1 MSELVERQFPA
12 KALLTGLRAIGYN
25 FSTAVAD
32 IIDNS
37 ITAKATE
44 INIYADPLDTP
55 YFAIL
60 DNGLRINGERNLL
73 STVSFEALDKY
84 VQTSGYYTLGGV
96 IVAIPNSIK
105 TEDGKEMFLGSPNE
119 NSKHYEGKHWDRNRQ
134 ATSYAETVLVKD
146 GTLPPEFILG
156 TYTKDDDGI
165 DVTLN
170 DRHLSKTGNVV
181 SQEEYKEIQTRM
193 SKLIKD
199 GTINT
204 IVIKEML
211 DQKKNLRKS
220 RGFGI
225 LGKIREMH
233 GTREGKKE
241 VGKIFDSWR
250 QKSKEKETIEGRVE
264 KTEDG
269 IR

>member
-1 MSELVERQFPA
+1 MRISNAKQLNNLLPRDFKKGYSIGMHGFDGYQYWDKDENGNYVPNVALVNEVKQ
-12 KALLTGLRAIGYN
+12 
-25 FSTAVAD
+25 S
-32 IIDNS
+32 
-37 ITAKATE
+37 
-44 INIYADPLDTP
+44 
-55 YFAIL
+55 IL

-181 SQEEYKEIQTRM
+181 SQEEYKEIQIRM

-225 LGKIREMH
+225 LGKIREMR
-233 GTREGKKE
+233 GTRGGKNE

-264 KTEDG
+264 ETEDG

>member
-1 MSELVERQFPA
+1 MRISNAKQLNNLLPRDLKKGYSIGMHGFDGYQYWDKDENGNYVPNVALVNEVKQ
-12 KALLTGLRAIGYN
+12 
-25 FSTAVAD
+25 S
-32 IIDNS
+32 
-37 ITAKATE
+37 
-44 INIYADPLDTP
+44 
-55 YFAIL
+55 IL

-165 DVTLN
+165 DVILN

-181 SQEEYKEIQTRM
+181 SQEEYKEIQT
-193 SKLIKD
+193 
-199 GTINT
+199 
-204 IVIKEML
+204 
-211 DQKKNLRKS
+211 
-220 RGFGI
+220 
-225 LGKIREMH
+225 
-233 GTREGKKE
+233 
-241 VGKIFDSWR
+241 
-250 QKSKEKETIEGRVE
+250 
-264 KTEDG
+264 
-269 IR
+269 